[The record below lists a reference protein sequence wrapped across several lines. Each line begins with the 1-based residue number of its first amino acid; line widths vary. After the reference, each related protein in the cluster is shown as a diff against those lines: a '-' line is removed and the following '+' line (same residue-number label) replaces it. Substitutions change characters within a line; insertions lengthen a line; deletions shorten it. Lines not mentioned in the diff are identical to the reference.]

1 LNPRDVLKYT
11 EAEPVIIPGETDPAA
26 STDAAPFDRRA
37 GADRRQRTLYSILH
51 GGLRPRRRGAR
62 RTGAPQLNDLDW
74 HPAQWLAVGVL
85 IVILSCID
93 AALTLSLIE
102 KGAYEVNPFMSGLVD
117 GSAAL
122 FTLVKI
128 GLTAGGVVL
137 LTLLARMRA
146 FGRIPVALMLYAVLG
161 GYAALVAYE
170 LHLLGETLLTP

>member
-1 LNPRDVLKYT
+1 M
-11 EAEPVIIPGETDPAA
+11 
-26 STDAAPFDRRA
+26 
-37 GADRRQRTLYSILH
+37 LH
-51 GGLRPRRRGAR
+51 
-62 RTGAPQLNDLDW
+62 DLDW

-102 KGAYEVNPFMSGLVD
+102 KGAYELNPFMSGLVG
-117 GSAAL
+117 GSAEL
-122 FTLVKI
+122 FTLVKT

-137 LTLLARMRA
+137 LTLLSRMRA
-146 FGRIPVALMLYAVLG
+146 FGRIPVALMLYGVLG